1 MLRRSSIR
9 PDLLLFA
16 LTLLLSATLLF
27 TVQPMF
33 GKMILPLFGGSPS
46 VWLTALVFFQLMLLM
61 GYLYVYATTTW
72 LGIRKQAALHLLIL
86 VLPLMV
92 LPVRVLTGWIAIS
105 PTHPLASVSW
115 TLIFSIG
122 LPFLAL
128 SASAPLLQRWFAT
141 TSDPTAGDPYFLYAA
156 SNLGSLG
163 GLLAYPLL
171 IEPLL
176 RLRRQSHIWTIGY
189 VVLVALIVVCA
200 SRVWRVRAVLKPANP
215 KQDAVGA
222 KAFPVSWPTRLR
234 WLALSAVPAS
244 LLVSVTSYVT
254 ADFAVPLFWIAP
266 LATYLATFVLVFA
279 RRPILSHRL
288 MSALLPFAM
297 VVPLVLAAGQVRQ
310 SLYLLVFPLV
320 ALFVA
325 GMVCHAELAASR
337 PPVGSLTEFY
347 VWLSL
352 GGAIGGLFNV
362 LVAPLIFKTPA
373 EYPLGLLLAC
383 LVPATTP
390 ERRAKR
396 KRTKASRSTWGSREH
411 WLTLGIAAGLGLLVL
426 GLAFPAARLRLPAG
440 SLRFVGV
447 VLALPAIIALC
458 FRRNRVRFAA
468 GLGAILLAAAFYS
481 HLDRSVIARARSFYG
496 VYLIANHGAYRA
508 LFHGTTS
515 HGAQSLVPQMKCM
528 PLTYYFPTGPLGQ
541 LFSSF
546 QGEHAKS
553 DIAVIGLGAG
563 STAGYARPE
572 QQWMFYEIDPTVERI
587 ARNPRYFTFLR
598 DCAPQARVILGDARI
613 SLASEP
619 DGTHDL
625 IILDAFSSDA
635 IPVHLL
641 TREALDLYL
650 RKLSPHGVL
659 AFHISN
665 RYFDLGPV
673 LSRLARDARVVAY
686 LQSDYNVTPAEE
698 RAGKAGSTW
707 VVMARRPEDLG
718 GLVNDTQ
725 WRPSL
730 PNVTGTAWTDD
741 YSNVLGALAFNNDLS
756 F

>member
-1 MLRRSSIR
+1 MSRRSSIR

-33 GKMILPLFGGSPS
+33 GKMILPMFGGSPS
-46 VWLTALVFFQLMLLM
+46 VWLTALVFFQLMLLV

-86 VLPLMV
+86 GLPLVV

-122 LPFLAL
+122 LPFFAL

-141 TSDPTAGDPYFLYAA
+141 SSDPAAGDPYFLYGA

-176 RLRRQSHIWTIGY
+176 RLRTQSRIWTIGY

-200 SRVWRVRAVLKPANP
+200 SRVWRPQAVSKQANP
-215 KQDAVGA
+215 KPD
-222 KAFPVSWPTRLR
+222 KASSVSWPTRLR
-234 WLALSAVPAS
+234 WLALAAVPAS

-254 ADFAVPLFWIAP
+254 TDFAVPLFWIAP

-297 VVPLVLAAGQVRQ
+297 VVPLVLAAGQVRE
-310 SLYLLVFPLV
+310 SLYLLVFPLI

-325 GMVCHAELAASR
+325 GMVCHGELAASR
-337 PPVGSLTEFY
+337 PQVLHLTEFY

-352 GGAIGGLFNV
+352 GGAIGGLFNM
-362 LVAPLIFKTPA
+362 LVAPLIFKSTA

-383 LVPATTP
+383 LVPATAP
-390 ERRAKR
+390 ARQVKR
-396 KRTKASRSTWGSREH
+396 KRIRAARSGWGSREH
-411 WLTLGIAAGLGLLVL
+411 WLTLGIAAALGLLVL

-458 FRRNRVRFAA
+458 FRRERVRFAA
-468 GLGAILLAAAFYS
+468 GLGAIVLAAAFYS
-481 HLDRSVIARARSFYG
+481 HLNRSVIGRARSFYG
-496 VYLIANHGAYRA
+496 VYLIANHGAYRT

-528 PLTYYFPTGPLGQ
+528 PLTYYFPTGPLGH
-541 LFSSF
+541 LFNSF

-572 QQWMFYEIDPTVERI
+572 QRWTFYEIDPTVERI
-587 ARNPRYFTFLR
+587 ARDPRYFTLLR

-613 SLASEP
+613 SLAREP

-641 TREALDLYL
+641 TREALDLYFQ
-650 RKLSPHGVL
+650 KLSPHGVL

-673 LSRLARDARVVAY
+673 LSRLARDAHVVAY
-686 LQSDYNVTPAEE
+686 LQSDYDVTPVEE
-698 RAGKAGSTW
+698 RAGKAGSSW

-718 GLVNDTQ
+718 GLLHETQ
-725 WRPSL
+725 WRASF
-730 PNVTGTAWTDD
+730 PNVTGAAWTDD
-741 YSNVLGALAFNNDLS
+741 YSNVLGALVYTNDLS